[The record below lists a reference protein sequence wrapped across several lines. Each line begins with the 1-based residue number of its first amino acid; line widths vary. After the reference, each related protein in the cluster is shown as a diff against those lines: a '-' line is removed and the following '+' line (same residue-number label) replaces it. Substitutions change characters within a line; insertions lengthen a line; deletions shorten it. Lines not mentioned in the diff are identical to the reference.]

1 MAKDPNV
8 PETNPW
14 LVPFEA
20 GRQWMELAAKA
31 QTVLSQQLKQ
41 DKIPAPFS
49 QEVVAGA
56 FSQLFA
62 GLLSD
67 PAKMARAQ
75 QDLWQGHAALWQD
88 LMTKNFKGAEE
99 QGGRSKD
106 RRFRH
111 EEWDKNIAFNVLKH
125 NYLIG
130 A

>member
-1 MAKDPNV
+1 MAKDPNI

-75 QDLWQGHAALWQD
+75 QDLWQRHAALWQD
-88 LMTKNFKGAEE
+88 LIVFARGDPGVQAGEE
-99 QGGRSKD
+99 ARPFVACGRI
-106 RRFRH
+106 RR
-111 EEWDKNIAFNVLKH
+111 
-125 NYLIG
+125 
-130 A
+130 